1 MNHTDRSFIFV
12 IWYRWNLP
20 PVCFKQILKSCC
32 ETKSLLSTSALRSDL
47 LSMPKLHRAHLICID
62 SVPAIFP
69 SCENNEMV
77 SPKITNG
84 CRQIEEILL
93 SNENPTVQMVRT
105 LCLLLDKKKKKQ
117 ALSLD
122 SINFDCLSRMLPLIS
137 NIIIHKSRIVYS
149 LKEINLQRI
158 FGRGSRWNTTNP
170 TLQQICSC
178 R

>member
-47 LSMPKLHRAHLICID
+47 LSVPKLHRAHLICID

-105 LCLLLDKKKKKQ
+105 LCLLLDKKNKKKNRPF
-117 ALSLD
+117 LW
-122 SINFDCLSRMLPLIS
+122 IPLIL
-137 NIIIHKSRIVYS
+137 IAWVECFPWFLI
-149 LKEINLQRI
+149 LL
-158 FGRGSRWNTTNP
+158 FTNP
-170 TLQQICSC
+170 ELCIL
-178 R
+178 